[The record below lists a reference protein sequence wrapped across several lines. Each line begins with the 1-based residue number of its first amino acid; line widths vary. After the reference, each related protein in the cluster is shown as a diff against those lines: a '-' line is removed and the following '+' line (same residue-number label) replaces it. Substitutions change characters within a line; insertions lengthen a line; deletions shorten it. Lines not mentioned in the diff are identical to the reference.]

1 MKNFILILVL
11 LISGLSADSINAQ
24 GILALQTNPIGI
36 AETISNQSISV
47 FPNPNYGK
55 FNISLKNSISK
66 IQIEIYNNWGK
77 KIYESS
83 IRSPLSEN
91 EIDFSLHPKGVYFI
105 KINDGDNYYND
116 KIVIQ

>member
-11 LISGLSADSINAQ
+11 SIMGVLTNSINAQ
-24 GILALQTNPIGI
+24 VILALQTK
-36 AETISNQSISV
+36 SISV
-47 FPNPNYGK
+47 YPNPNNGK

-66 IQIEIYNNWGK
+66 MQVTIYNALGQ

-83 IRSPLSEN
+83 TRSPLPEN
-91 EIDFSLHPKGVYFI
+91 EIDFSLHPKGVYLI
-105 KINDGDNYYND
+105 KINDGESNYTD